1 MATIIENLKKILEA
15 RYGKDVRQ
23 AIHDSIENC
32 YNDGKAGSIDLQAR
46 QMLGDTNISSIADGT
61 VTGSVKTLSDE
72 ATENES
78 AISEVNSKLGNT
90 DISAIG
96 DGTVTGGLNALNSNL
111 DRINSKIIYRDVT
124 ITGDSIKP
132 GGDIS
137 LFCDIPSGYT
147 PLSVEDISSSMV
159 INGMLS
165 SVGIYAGRAITRFH
179 NLSSSYVSI
188 ANQVLRFWFIYN
200 S

>member
-1 MATIIENLKKILEA
+1 MFFLFSYRQERIRLIRSN
-15 RYGKDVRQ
+15 GK
-23 AIHDSIENC
+23 
-32 YNDGKAGSIDLQAR
+32 
-46 QMLGDTNISSIADGT
+46 
-61 VTGSVKTLSDE
+61 
-72 ATENES
+72 
-78 AISEVNSKLGNT
+78 
-90 DISAIG
+90 
-96 DGTVTGGLNALNSNL
+96 ALNSNL

>member
-1 MATIIENLKKILEA
+1 MK
-15 RYGKDVRQ
+15 RVSRQ
-23 AIHDSIENC
+23 H
-32 YNDGKAGSIDLQAR
+32 
-46 QMLGDTNISSIADGT
+46 
-61 VTGSVKTLSDE
+61 E
-72 ATENES
+72 ATY
-78 AISEVNSKLGNT
+78 SEVKRL
-90 DISAIG
+90 
-96 DGTVTGGLNALNSNL
+96 LMELPFYWLNSNL